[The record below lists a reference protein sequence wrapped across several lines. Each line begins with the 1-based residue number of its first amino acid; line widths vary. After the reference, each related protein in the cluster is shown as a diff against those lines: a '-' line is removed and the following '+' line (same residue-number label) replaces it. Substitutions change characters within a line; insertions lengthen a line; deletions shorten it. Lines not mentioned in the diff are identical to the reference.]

1 MKKKTAI
8 IIATAFLFVAS
19 PAIETTVF
27 PQAHTAYAVSKEY
40 KNALEEAEMLKD
52 TNFSKKAFYEVMQN
66 ESGFEKKAVDY
77 AVKKLKIS
85 WKKNALASA
94 KELQNYGLSKKQ
106 IKETL
111 LSTDDGGGFTKSEA
125 NYAIKHLE
133 DED

>member
-40 KNALEEAEMLKD
+40 KNALETAELMKD
-52 TNFSKKAFYEVMQN
+52 ANMSKKAFYQALQDEN
-66 ESGFEKKAVDY
+66 GFEKKAVDY
-77 AVKKLKIS
+77 A
-85 WKKNALASA
+85 LASA
-94 KELQNYGLSKKQ
+94 KNFQDYGMSKEK

-111 LSTDDGGGFTKSEA
+111 LSEEDGGGFTKSEV

-133 DED
+133 GED